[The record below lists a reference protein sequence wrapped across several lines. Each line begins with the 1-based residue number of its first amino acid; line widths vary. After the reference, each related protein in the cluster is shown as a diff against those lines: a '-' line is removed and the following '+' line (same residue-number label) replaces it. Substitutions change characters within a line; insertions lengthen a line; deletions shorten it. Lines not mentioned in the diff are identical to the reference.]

1 MQSVPNT
8 TPARSASSD
17 GTPPSSRSKRDII
30 VIGASGGGLSAL
42 QELLAMLPADL
53 PAAVGC
59 VLHRGP
65 TPSQLAAV
73 LGHRSALP
81 VREPTQGETVQHGK
95 IYMAPADHH
104 LLFQPEG
111 IEVQRGPREHGTRP
125 AVDPLFRSATSTYGK
140 RVVGLLLTGA
150 GQDGLD
156 GMMAISQSEG
166 WNLVQDPD
174 EAHMPYMQL
183 AALHGDHVRGA
194 YRLTDLP
201 AVLAALACGGALD
214 VRNVKGKSRRVGKM
228 A

>member
-1 MQSVPNT
+1 M
-8 TPARSASSD
+8 
-17 GTPPSSRSKRDII
+17 
-30 VIGASGGGLSAL
+30 IGASAGGVSAL

-53 PAAVGC
+53 PAAIGC

-81 VREPTQGETVQHGK
+81 VREPTQGETVQQGVV
-95 IYMAPADHH
+95 YLAPADHH

-125 AVDPLFRSATSTYGK
+125 AVDPLFRSAASTYGK

-156 GMMAISQSEG
+156 GMIAISQSAG
-166 WNLVQDPD
+166 WNLVQDPE
-174 EAHMPYMQL
+174 EAHMPYMPGSLSPRGSPRSPDRAGLWRRPGRPKRESEEPQSGKNGV
-183 AALHGDHVRGA
+183 AARYPMTCSMLSIDFIFR
-194 YRLTDLP
+194 
-201 AVLAALACGGALD
+201 
-214 VRNVKGKSRRVGKM
+214 SRSSGEL
-228 A
+228 